1 MKRSHSGEIEVPS
14 TLLIRFQ
21 LLHFGIQPLIDL
33 LSLRTSEQTSFA
45 IVRFGRSV
53 DIVVVVVV
61 VVGARS
67 KANAFRRRGR

>member
-1 MKRSHSGEIEVPS
+1 MGRLDKNKFVWNSH
-14 TLLIRFQ
+14 
-21 LLHFGIQPLIDL
+21 LHFGIQPLIDL

-61 VVGARS
+61 VVVVVGARS